1 MNRLLQS
8 ALMACFALSAATV
21 AAQQGTHDVVVGV
34 PNGYL
39 TIKSDD
45 LSVVTTSG
53 PVRWMR
59 IWDGQEWRFNPHWES
74 LSQSWKNLT
83 GSKAADTTAGTQ
95 GGSGGGSTSAGGG
108 SGGGGGGCWVL
119 VDEDWQPSTGTAVI
133 GGVPDAGPVL
143 AARTAPFNRL
153 MGEASG
159 DYPPPVRVNV
169 DFAALCG
176 GASGSAFVD
185 VEGIRRANEL
195 YLGESGRYAFD
206 NRTGLEKRLI
216 RMLQSAST
224 AAIDEAVVGGQYPL
238 NVLDNQK
245 GYRWTDRAGDWIDYN
260 VQGQIVSYG
269 DRNDNVVWM
278 LRDTTGKM
286 RAVLDAAGRVV
297 YSLHYAGDLVTEVR
311 DYPVAGYAL
320 DLPARSV
327 RYAYDERNRLNKV
340 TDARGNTLAYD
351 YDASNRLIRVIDQEG
366 RVEQFSYQGDTV
378 AKRTAPDGGET
389 EYLFEYDD
397 VNKQFASK
405 VTGPETDAGRRVEHF
420 THNRVGKLVRYI
432 VNGRTENEVRFDTA
446 NRIEIS
452 TNLRGFTTRVTRDE
466 FEQVVKVE
474 LPGGATRTSKYSPL
488 HLQLTEYVD
497 EAGVKTTYEHDA
509 RGNLQKRT
517 EAVGTPEERVTE
529 YETNALGQLVRY
541 TRKGRLEKNGVQ
553 TPDASWTFEYN
564 QLGQV
569 KKTTDPEGHIREYV
583 YNRAGELVQHV
594 DPRRNTTTYT
604 VDALGNLLK
613 AVSPTP

>member
-1 MNRLLQS
+1 
-8 ALMACFALSAATV
+8 MACLALGAAT
-21 AAQQGTHDVVVGV
+21 AMAQQGTHEVIVGV

-45 LSVVTTSG
+45 LSVATPSG

-74 LSQSWKNLT
+74 LSQSWANLT
-83 GSKAADTTAGTQ
+83 GSKTADTTAGTQ
-95 GGSGGGSTSAGGG
+95 GSGGAGGGLSPAGG

-119 VDEDWQPSTGTAVI
+119 VDEDWKPSGGTTMI

-169 DFAALCG
+169 DFASLCG
-176 GASGSAFVD
+176 GLSGTGGATFAD
-185 VEGIRRANEL
+185 MEGIRRANEL
-195 YLGESGRYAFD
+195 YLGEAGRYAFD
-206 NRTGLEKRLI
+206 NRTGLEKRAV
-216 RMLQSAST
+216 RQLQPAAT
-224 AAIDEAVVGGQYPL
+224 AAIDAAVASGQYPL
-238 NVLDNQK
+238 SVLDNQK
-245 GYRWTDRAGDWIDYN
+245 GYRWTDRGGDWIDYN
-260 VQGQIVSYG
+260 VQGQIVAYG

-278 LRDTTGKM
+278 LRDSSGKM
-286 RAVLDAAGRVV
+286 RGVIDALGRVI
-297 YSLHYAGDLVTEVR
+297 YSLHYTGDLVTEVR
-311 DYPVAGYAL
+311 DYPVAGNAL
-320 DLPARSV
+320 DLPMRIV

-340 TDARGNTLAYD
+340 TDARGNVLTYE
-351 YDASNRLIRVIDQEG
+351 YDASNRLVRVIDQEG
-366 RVEQFSYQGDTV
+366 RVDKLEYQGETV
-378 AKRTAPDGGET
+378 AKRIAPDGGET

-446 NRIEIS
+446 NRVEIW
-452 TNLRGFTTRVTRDE
+452 TNVRGFATRVTRDE

-488 HLQLTEYVD
+488 HLQLTEFVD

-509 RGNLQKRT
+509 RGNLKKRT
-517 EAVGTPEERVTE
+517 EAVGTPEQRVTE
-529 YETNALGQLVRY
+529 YETNALGQLVRH

-569 KKTTDPEGHIREYV
+569 KKTTDPESGVREYV

-594 DPRRNTTTYT
+594 DPRRNATTYT